1 MQKQYIY
8 PQNMRTQAKLWFW
21 NLKDVIILAIALTIS
36 VVSWAKLGFI
46 LPAALTLGYAF
57 LSIRMDEYS
66 VLDFIIRAW
75 RYLFPHSNISVGRS
89 AKMAKRKQST
99 AELIGISN
107 FSRNGLQTKSQGEI
121 VYFLVQPTNISVLSE
136 QSVAI
141 KIQHLMQLLSVQ
153 PDIEIICS
161 DARENFEYNKLS
173 LARRAEKETN
183 LKVQLLLRKDMKFL
197 DDIQL
202 QMSTAREFMFAYRV
216 KNANDQSF
224 ATLNRLEKQINDQGF
239 DCRRATKDDIK
250 RILSR
255 YFGHM
260 TEDAIDDVDGE
271 RMIKK
276 WIIPD

>member
-1 MQKQYIY
+1 
-8 PQNMRTQAKLWFW
+8 
-21 NLKDVIILAIALTIS
+21 
-36 VVSWAKLGFI
+36 
-46 LPAALTLGYAF
+46 
-57 LSIRMDEYS
+57 
-66 VLDFIIRAW
+66 
-75 RYLFPHSNISVGRS
+75 
-89 AKMAKRKQST
+89 MAKRKQST

-141 KIQHLMQLLSVQ
+141 KIQHLMQLL
-153 PDIEIICS
+153 S